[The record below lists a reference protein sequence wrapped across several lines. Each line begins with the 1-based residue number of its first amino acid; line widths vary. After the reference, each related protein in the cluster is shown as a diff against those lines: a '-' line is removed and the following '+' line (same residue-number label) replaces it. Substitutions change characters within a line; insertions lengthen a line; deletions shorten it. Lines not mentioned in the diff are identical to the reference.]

1 VASDGGGAVIGK
13 KHLTGQYLRETDSV
27 QLTEAKDALLDED
40 IRLLGRLLGDVVR
53 EQAGQDTFDVV
64 EEARRRSVALHRD
77 TKNDPERA
85 ALLEEL
91 DDFLARQ
98 TIETQL
104 DVIRAFSYFSLL
116 ANVAEDVQHT
126 RRRRHHRRIGS
137 PPQVGSIDHA
147 IDRLQSAGWTRQ
159 RTIALLDHASVVPV
173 LTAHPTEVRRKTIL
187 DIQHRITALLLSPDR
202 SDDIAA
208 VAQEWED
215 ALRLEVLLLWQTAIL
230 RLSKLRV
237 IDEINESLG
246 YYDRSLFTEVV
257 GIHDELERAVD
268 RVWPT
273 TGPTETPT
281 AWEPSPLLT
290 MGTWIGGDR
299 DGNPFV
305 TADVLKAAT
314 SAQVRVAL
322 LHHMAAIE
330 NLSVELSISDRL
342 VDVSPEVQLLADAS
356 LDSSPFRSDE
366 PYRRALRGMRSRL
379 AATARVMAPG
389 IEERVELRTHTN
401 QLPQYF
407 SPGELTADL
416 RVIEASLTGH
426 GAQVLAEKMVRPL
439 RRAVEVFGFHL
450 CAIDLRQNSDVHE
463 QIIDELLATAGV
475 TTHERP
481 YLSLTEAERVELL
494 TAELVSPRP
503 LRSRNAKLNQLS
515 LDELAIFETACS
527 VMDRV
532 GDHAIPHLI
541 ISKCE
546 SVSDMLEVAVIAK
559 ETGLASVTDG
569 KLHLRTDIVP
579 LFETI
584 GDLHRAGV
592 TLRQLLQTPVY
603 RAALSTRNET
613 QEVMVGY
620 SDSTKD
626 GGYLAANWALY
637 GALQSLEEVAQ
648 ANGVKLRLF
657 HGRGGTVGRGGGP
670 TYEAVL
676 AQPAGTVGG
685 AIRVTEQGEMVAAK
699 FADPEL
705 AHRNLSA
712 LVAAT
717 IEATAID
724 HEPSREERD
733 RFAPLLLKVAEAS
746 RLAYRDLVYDT
757 EGFVD
762 AFRALTPITEIAQL
776 NIGSRPASR
785 KPSTRIEDL
794 RAIPWVFSWA
804 QTRLSVPGWYGAGS
818 GFQSV
823 VDNDPEAITLLRE
836 MYACWP
842 FLRAVLSNLGMVL
855 AKTDVLIGR
864 RYAELIDDQNLKSKI
879 VERIEAEHR
888 LTAHWL
894 EQITG
899 AEPLADNPS
908 LARSIR
914 NRFPYLEP
922 LHALQLDLLRRHR
935 RGDTDELVQRGIHL
949 TINGIA
955 TALRNSG

>member
-1 VASDGGGAVIGK
+1 MP
-13 KHLTGQYLRETDSV
+13 LTEA
-27 QLTEAKDALLDED
+27 TEAKDALLDED

-53 EQAGQDTFDVV
+53 EQAGQATFDVI
-64 EEARRRSVALHRD
+64 EEARRRSVTLHRD
-77 TKNDPERA
+77 AKTDAERTD
-85 ALLEEL
+85 LLESL
-91 DDFLARQ
+91 GGFLANQ
-98 TIETQL
+98 TIDIQL

-137 PPQVGSIDHA
+137 APQIGSIDHA
-147 IDRLQSAGWTRQ
+147 VDRLQSAGWSRQ
-159 RTIALLDHASVVPV
+159 QTIDLLDRASVVPV

-202 SDDIAA
+202 TDDIT
-208 VAQEWED
+208 VVVREWEA

-246 YYDRSLFTEVV
+246 YYDRSLFTEVI

-268 RVWPT
+268 RAWPT
-273 TGPTETPT
+273 TGPT
-281 AWEPSPLLT
+281 AIAGDGGWEPSPILT

-305 TADVLKAAT
+305 TADVLTAAT

-330 NLSVELSISDRL
+330 TVSVELSISDRL
-342 VDVSPEVQLLADAS
+342 VDVSPEVERLADAS
-356 LDSSPFRSDE
+356 LDTSPFRSDE

-379 AATARVMAPG
+379 AATARLMAPG
-389 IEERVELRTHTN
+389 IDERVELRTHTN
-401 QLPQYF
+401 DLPPYLT
-407 SPGELTADL
+407 PAELVADL
-416 RVIEASLTGH
+416 KIIERSLTGH
-426 GAQVLAEKMVRPL
+426 GARVLADRMVRPV

-463 QIIDELLATAGV
+463 QVVDDLFAAAGV
-475 TTHERP
+475 TSGQRA
-481 YLSLTEAERVELL
+481 YLSLNEEERVRLL
-494 TAELVSPRP
+494 TTELTSPRP
-503 LRSRNAKLNQLS
+503 LRGRQATLNQIS
-515 LDELAIFETACS
+515 LDELAIFETACG

-532 GDHAIPHLI
+532 GDHSIPHLI

-546 SVSDMLEVAVIAK
+546 SVSDLLEVAVLAK
-559 ETGLASVTDG
+559 ETGLARVVDG
-569 KLHLRTDIVP
+569 ELHLRTDIVP

-584 GDLHRAGV
+584 GDLHRAAK
-592 TLRQLLQTPVY
+592 TLRQLLDTPVY
-603 RAALSTRNET
+603 RHALESRHNT

-637 GALQSLEEVAQ
+637 GALESLVEVADEHHI
-648 ANGVKLRLF
+648 KLRLF

-724 HEPSREERD
+724 HEPSREDRD
-733 RFAPLLLKVAEAS
+733 RYGALLAKVAEAS
-746 RLAYRDLVYDT
+746 RLSYRGLVYDT
-757 EGFVD
+757 DGFVE
-762 AFRALTPITEIAQL
+762 AFRALTPIAEIAQL

-804 QTRLSVPGWYGAGS
+804 QTRLSLPGWYGAGS
-818 GFQSV
+818 GFQAV
-823 VDNDPEAITLLRE
+823 IDEDPSALILLQE
-836 MYACWP
+836 MYARWP

-864 RYAELIDDQNLKSKI
+864 RYAELIDDDVQRQLI
-879 VERIEAEHR
+879 LGRVESEHR
-888 LTAHWL
+888 LTSHWL

-899 AEPLADNPS
+899 AEPLADNPA

-935 RGDTDELVQRGIHL
+935 RGETDELVQRGIHL